1 MSEFAD
7 VLIKGCKELGMT
19 PPPEAA
25 GIYEK
30 YRLFLAEKNRLMNL
44 TAVEGERELA
54 ERHFLDSLALLL
66 FADFRGAK
74 VIDVGTGAGFPGL
87 PLKIAEPSLELTL
100 LDSQRK
106 KTEFLSELCLH
117 LGVEAACLQ
126 GGAVELALLPSFGV
140 AFDVCVARSVA
151 RLYIL
156 AELCLPL
163 VRPGGF
169 LLAMKARDCG
179 EELAEAESSIAL
191 LGGGVES
198 VCGYAVGS
206 VPRSVVKIR
215 KISATPPAYPRRF
228 SKIQRRPL

>member
-1 MSEFAD
+1 
-7 VLIKGCKELGMT
+7 
-19 PPPEAA
+19 
-25 GIYEK
+25 
-30 YRLFLAEKNRLMNL
+30 
-44 TAVEGERELA
+44 
-54 ERHFLDSLALLL
+54 
-66 FADFRGAK
+66 
-74 VIDVGTGAGFPGL
+74 
-87 PLKIAEPSLELTL
+87 
-100 LDSQRK
+100 
-106 KTEFLSELCLH
+106 
-117 LGVEAACLQ
+117 LQ
-126 GGAVELALLPSFGV
+126 GRAEELALLPSFRE
-140 AFDVCVARSVA
+140 AFDVCVARALA
-151 RLYIL
+151 RLNIL